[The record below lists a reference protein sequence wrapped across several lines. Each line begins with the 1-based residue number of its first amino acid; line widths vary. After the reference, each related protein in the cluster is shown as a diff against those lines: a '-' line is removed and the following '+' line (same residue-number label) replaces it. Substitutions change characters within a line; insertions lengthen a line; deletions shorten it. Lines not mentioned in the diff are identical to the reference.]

1 MDNLLIY
8 FALPIATIILAIV
21 LQKLVRNPLAVAA
34 VFFAIYLIVTFAAF
48 DINFLVLAI
57 LYTILAYVTALL
69 TKVIMELIKEHHHCN
84 NHDNDDNDTILNVS
98 TINTD
103 VLNAN
108 TINDESNNDDSNCRY
123 NRFSG
128 YNRYRRF

>member
-21 LQKLVRNPLAVAA
+21 LQRLIRNPLAVAA
-34 VFFAIYLIVTFAAF
+34 VFFAIYLVVTFAAF

-57 LYTILAYVTALL
+57 LYTILAYIVALL
-69 TKVIMELIKEHHHCN
+69 TKVICELINEHHNCN
-84 NHDNDDNDTILNVS
+84 NHHNDTDTVLNVS

-108 TINDESNNDDSNCRY
+108 TMNEDSNNDDSNCRF
-123 NRFSG
+123 NG
-128 YNRYRRF
+128 YNRYRSLRRF